1 MKKRRSETQVSRA
14 VIDQVM
20 WITLDG
26 VESMNSLTPS
36 VLQGLDDAIAVA
48 ESDHTLR
55 AVVLT
60 GAGEAAFSVGMD
72 LDFLESCFADPTGIF
87 LPFLDS
93 FHAVLLRLERLPV
106 PVIARVNGLARAG
119 GFEIILACDLVVAA
133 DDARVGDIH
142 VEFGMSPGAGSS
154 QRAPRKLGDQRAKAL
169 MLTPRWLDGPEM
181 VEWGLAIS
189 AAARPD
195 LDDAVENLL
204 SGLRGRSRPAI
215 AVTKHL
221 LNAARSESFDD
232 GLALERLLFA
242 RLQTEIGEAA
252 EGYRAFVEKRSAEWG
267 DVDVGPLFR

>member
-1 MKKRRSETQVSRA
+1 MTKVGQA

-36 VLQGLDDAIAVA
+36 VLDGLDEAIAVA
-48 ESDHTLR
+48 ETDHTLR

-60 GAGEAAFSVGMD
+60 GAGDSAFSVGMD
-72 LDFLESCFADPTGIF
+72 ITFLETCFADSTAIF
-87 LPFLDS
+87 FPFLDR
-93 FHAVLLRLERLPV
+93 FNAVLLRLERLPV

-119 GFEIILACDLVVAA
+119 GFEIILACDLVVVAN
-133 DDARVGDIH
+133 DARVGDIH

-169 MLTPRWLDGPEM
+169 MLTPRWLEGPEM

-189 AAARPD
+189 SVPRSD
-195 LDDAVENLL
+195 LDAEVEDLL
-204 SGLRGRSRPAI
+204 LALRGRSRSAI

-221 LNAARSESFDD
+221 LNASRSESFQD
-232 GLALERLLFA
+232 GLALEKLLFT
-242 RLQTEIGEAA
+242 RLQTEIDEAA
-252 EGYRAFVEKRSAEWG
+252 EGYRAYVERRPPEWG
-267 DVDVGPLFR
+267 DVDVRPLFR

>member
-1 MKKRRSETQVSRA
+1 MTQVSA
-14 VIDQVM
+14 TVINQVM

-36 VLQGLDDAIAVA
+36 VLDGLDQAITDA
-48 ESDHTLR
+48 ENDHTLR

-60 GAGEAAFSVGMD
+60 GAGEVAFSVGMD
-72 LDFLESCFADPTGIF
+72 LTFLETCFADPTGTF
-87 LPFLDS
+87 LPFLDH
-93 FHAVLLRLERLPV
+93 FHAVLQRFEALPI

-169 MLTPRWLDGPEM
+169 MLLPRWLTGPEM

-189 AAARPD
+189 SVARPD
-195 LDDAVENLL
+195 LDAEVEGLL
-204 SGLRGRSRPAI
+204 SGVRGRSRPAI

-221 LNAARSESFDD
+221 LNAARSETFAD
-232 GLALERLLFA
+232 GLELEKVLFA
-242 RLQTEIGEAA
+242 RLQTEIAEAA
-252 EGYRAFVEKRSAEWG
+252 EGYRAFVGKRPSQWG
-267 DVDVGPLFR
+267 DVDVRSLFR